1 MELKISIKSYFESKE
16 SSSRVFFRAAGE
28 LQWKCSKKKKV
39 FLLETIL
46 LSKYHLLEWTLPYI
60 YIYIHMKK
68 IIHKY
73 FSVHLGTEFKSINK
87 INFCADK
94 LWKKLYKCCV

>member
-46 LSKYHLLEWTLPYI
+46 FLKYHLLEWTLTYMYI
-60 YIYIHMKK
+60 YMKK

>member
-46 LSKYHLLEWTLPYI
+46 FSKYHLLEWTLPYI
-60 YIYIHMKK
+60 YIYEKK
-68 IIHKY
+68 HSQIL
-73 FSVHLGTEFKSINK
+73 FSSFRYRV
-87 INFCADK
+87 
-94 LWKKLYKCCV
+94 

>member
-46 LSKYHLLEWTLPYI
+46 FSKYHLLEWTLPYI
-60 YIYIHMKK
+60 YIYIYEKNHSQ
-68 IIHKY
+68 IL
-73 FSVHLGTEFKSINK
+73 FSSFRYRV
-87 INFCADK
+87 
-94 LWKKLYKCCV
+94 